1 MFARVLPMKIG
12 ATVLCFA
19 VAGGVVVARA
29 QQAGTPSA
37 ADLQKRVDAISAALA
52 ATERQIEQSQQQMRE
67 LEQQLD
73 ELKQQMA
80 VAGAAVTAAP
90 AATAAEAQP
99 SATGTAEERQQTT
112 EAAVKVLDQI
122 KVESESKYPVRVTG
136 LVLFNSYLDR
146 GVPDNADLPSV
157 ALRATATSGNGSM
170 GASFRQTILG
180 LEGDGPRVLGARTS
194 ANVNSVHYQ
203 GIDRVADCL
212 SVEAVAPDGTIEAV
226 WVHGGRGFALGVQ
239 WHPET
244 DWSSDDFS
252 RRIFEAFGDAVHG
265 RAFAKTAPAQA
276 ELMAAD

>member
-1 MFARVLPMKIG
+1 MLANHAAPASCV
-12 ATVLCFA
+12 
-19 VAGGVVVARA
+19 
-29 QQAGTPSA
+29 QAA
-37 ADLQKRVDAISAALA
+37 ADLVGAVPMLLPALGNTADIDALL
-52 ATERQIEQSQQQMRE
+52 MR
-67 LEQQLD
+67 LD
-73 ELKQQMA
+73 GILLTGSRSMINPAHYGGPPHAPGVPQDDARDGTTLPLIRAA
-80 VAGAAVTAAP
+80 VARGIP
-90 AATAAEAQP
+90 
-99 SATGTAEERQQTT
+99 
-112 EAAVKVLDQI
+112 VLAI
-122 KVESESKYPVRVTG
+122 C
-136 LVLFNSYLDR
+136 R
-146 GVPDNADLPSV
+146 GFQELNVALGGSLHQSLTDLPGRIDHAPTDHESSDRRFAKAHDV
-157 ALRATATSGNGSM
+157 TLTKGGVLHRLSG
-170 GASFRQTILG
+170 
-180 LEGDGPRVLGARTS
+180 RTS